1 MRDHRPSSRAV
12 VCVGTASHARSAL
25 WTATESLARPY
36 CRARTGQ
43 SARAGNAQAA
53 PSRNGSST
61 AALLASSALRAN
73 WASCRGRGE
82 PGGYPRG
89 PWAAPSRQ
97 EEWLLGRAS
106 ALGRH
111 AGRLGSAAGLA
122 RSEPATSAGLRSRA
136 APSASPRQSPAGTP
150 ARTNPGSRLG
160 SGRYLQKNTALP
172 SPPNA
177 AMDCS
182 ARAAVSAWLGGG
194 K

>member
-25 WTATESLARPY
+25 WTATESLAKPY
-36 CRARTGQ
+36 FRARTGTICLRWECPG
-43 SARAGNAQAA
+43 SAKQEWLVH
-53 PSRNGSST
+53 
-61 AALLASSALRAN
+61 AALLASSTLRAN
-73 WASCRGRGE
+73 WASCRARGE
-82 PGGYPRG
+82 PRGYPRG